1 MPRIKRTGGRWDP
14 REDVCYFLANSME
27 TLQWAVGRAKHQ
39 LIAINEITGEK
50 ALGTLQGWIADGHHL
65 LIDSGVFNLANEHAR
80 RNKVPLEQAL
90 ALAPDEIDGFA
101 ELLQAYRRIVSALK
115 DDCWGYIEI
124 DQGGRDC
131 KLRTRAMLEAEGLRP
146 IPVYHPLNDGW
157 DYFDELAQA
166 YDRICV
172 GNLVQAEPES
182 RKRML
187 ATIWERRRRY
197 PDLWV
202 HLLGYTPNALLNA
215 FPVNSC
221 DSSTWLSA
229 VRWPDAFAVR
239 AALRTVSRLD
249 GRYAYDYE
257 LARDAPGGNGHAKQM
272 GAYEAFFLTR
282 TWRAL
287 LDEYRRHGGDPG
299 LYLAPDPTPDAEV
312 TPT

>member
-1 MPRIKRTGGRWDP
+1 MAMIKRTGGRWDP
-14 REDVCYFLANSME
+14 REDVCYFLAGGLDDLGHAMDRATHLLIAVNALAADT
-27 TLQWAVGRAKHQ
+27 TLQQ
-39 LIAINEITGEK
+39 M
-50 ALGTLQGWIADGHHL
+50 LQWSADGAEI
-65 LIDSGVFNLANEHAR
+65 LIDSGVFNLANDHAR
-80 RNKVPLEQAL
+80 RRQVPLEQAL
-90 ALAPDEIDGFA
+90 ALAPDAIDGF
-101 ELLQAYRRIVSALK
+101 EDLFKAYCRIVSVLK
-115 DDCWGYIEI
+115 DQCWGYIEI
-124 DQGGRDC
+124 DQGGRDN
-131 KLRTRAMLEAEGLRP
+131 KIKTRTKLEAMGFRP

-157 DYFDELAQA
+157 DYFDELARG

-172 GNLVQAEPES
+172 GNLVQAEPEA

-187 ATIWERRRRY
+187 ATIWERRRAY

-229 VRWPDAFAVR
+229 VRWPDRFAVR

-249 GRYAYDYE
+249 SRYAYDYE
-257 LARDAPGGNGHAKQM
+257 LARDVPGGRGHAIQM

-287 LDEYRRHGGDPG
+287 LAEYRQLGGDPG
-299 LYLAPDPTPDAEV
+299 LYLNPAVEA